1 LYESLYDSEIT
12 TLWMQF
18 IAQSRMGLRDS
29 AMSYI
34 CPDQDTSPGIA
45 KVLRLTNLAKRFA
58 AVFRVPPW
66 VVERV
71 ETDDYSVQ
79 LKELVQRAPAIHRA
93 FHNQMT
99 LEPRALQQLNLVLVD
114 ATGLPYALLSIIT
127 EYMTLSVGD
136 FATTCLGDD
145 VDATHSGPPSTKRRL
160 GDDVTATH
168 SEPPSTKIRRV
179 A

>member
-1 LYESLYDSEIT
+1 MFWQVVDHNISDVEPEV
-12 TLWMQF
+12 
-18 IAQSRMGLRDS
+18 SR
-29 AMSYI
+29 
-34 CPDQDTSPGIA
+34 
-45 KVLRLTNLAKRFA
+45 VWRLTNLGKRFV
-58 AVFRVPPW
+58 AVFRVPRW
-66 VVERV
+66 VVHLV
-71 ETDDYSVQ
+71 ETDDYDVHVQ
-79 LKELVQRAPAIHRA
+79 ELVQRAPAIHRA

-99 LEPRALQQLNLVLVD
+99 QEPRALQQLKIVLVD
-114 ATGLPYALLSIIT
+114 AIGLPYALLSIIT